1 MSNNFKVIQFRI
13 NDNDEVILSRDT
25 LTYLLECKKMR
36 DNKEYG
42 KEVVDKLK
50 IRISDKILE
59 YNQELRDQ
67 QQRIDR
73 AIEILECS
81 KNIFSEK
88 ALNILRGVDKE

>member
-25 LTYLLECKKMR
+25 LTYLLECKEMR

-42 KEVVDKLK
+42 KEVVDKFK
-50 IRISDKILE
+50 IRISDKISE
-59 YNQELRDQ
+59 YNQELREK

-88 ALNILRGVDKE
+88 ALNILKGEDKQ